1 MHKFIV
7 IIIVNIYVQWTKTAR
22 HGLDTFRYLCLILMI
37 PQSRWSHFCP
47 YFIDKETEAWRDGKP
62 QPLGALLALPSLGEN
77 LILFCPLS
85 TFSVFLSLHASGFL
99 VVTVCF
105 CFSVYG
111 CFACMRIYAPLC
123 VGCHQRI
130 EEGICREAPS
140 GCWELNPDLLQ
151 EHLVLNHG
159 AISPTQKSLFNWDY
173 HHRFLNLRWQH
184 IVIAVNSGDWL
195 VA

>member
-77 LILFCPLS
+77 LISFWSPLNFFSFPVSACLWFSCCYCLLLFFCVWVFCLYVYLRATVCWMPSETRRRHLS
-85 TFSVFLSLHASGFL
+85 WGTKWVPGIKPRSSGRATRALLNHLSSSLCELLCLCLSYCLLFSRLFLSASFPP
-99 VVTVCF
+99 
-105 CFSVYG
+105 SV
-111 CFACMRIYAPLC
+111 
-123 VGCHQRI
+123 
-130 EEGICREAPS
+130 
-140 GCWELNPDLLQ
+140 
-151 EHLVLNHG
+151 
-159 AISPTQKSLFNWDY
+159 
-173 HHRFLNLRWQH
+173 
-184 IVIAVNSGDWL
+184 
-195 VA
+195 